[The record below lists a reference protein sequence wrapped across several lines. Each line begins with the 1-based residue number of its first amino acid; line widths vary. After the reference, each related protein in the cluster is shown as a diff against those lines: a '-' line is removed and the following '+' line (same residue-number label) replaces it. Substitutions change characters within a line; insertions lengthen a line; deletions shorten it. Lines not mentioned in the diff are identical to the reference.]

1 MLRGNCYLTRGLV
14 IWKEVVNKDTDDLHI
29 NLHDALDDCEWRRM
43 IEKTGTTE
51 AETVM
56 PRAE

>member
-1 MLRGNCYLTRGLV
+1 MLPRNFYLTCGLV
-14 IWKEVVNKDTDDLHI
+14 TWKEVVDKDMDDLHI
-29 NLHDALDDCEWRRM
+29 KLHDALDDCEWRRM

-51 AETVM
+51 AVTVM